1 MKADSTKKVVAFKP
15 GMSQQEAREMAT
27 SNQQLSNNLLWECAM
42 KLRSDILE
50 LDSNPLEERLT
61 VDSIMRG
68 EVDIP
73 ESVSKFFTTLYVGN
87 TRTEVSKRK
96 KRLVDSTSAYVVYSF
111 QWQASMWKICFFSCS
126 IK

>member
-27 SNQQLSNNLLWECAM
+27 SNLQLSNNLLWECAM

-73 ESVSKFFTTLYVGN
+73 ESVSKFFTNVIH
-87 TRTEVSKRK
+87 RK
-96 KRLVDSTSAYVVYSF
+96 YMDRGF
-111 QWQASMWKICFFSCS
+111 
-126 IK
+126 